1 MKTNI
6 ITALILVVVLQG
18 FCSYSFKREN
28 ERLSVMMSGCGPKV
42 CILGDVEKGQ
52 YLRVSI
58 SKIESVGIESVSFH
72 DITGDGIPE
81 VWLMTEGSEADR
93 MARVY
98 LISEWNMELF
108 AVTAGHSL
116 FYAGNGY
123 AVRQCAH
130 MGDAYWYKLS
140 WDGKELISEKIF
152 EEHTE
157 DEYTIP
163 VEKPFVEVRPEELSP
178 HDLLKWME

>member
-18 FCSYSFKREN
+18 FCSSLFKREN
-28 ERLSVMMSGCGPKV
+28 ERSVMMSGCDQTV
-42 CILGDVEKGQ
+42 WMLGNVEKGQ
-52 YLRVSI
+52 YLRVSF

-72 DITGDGIPE
+72 DITYDGIPE

-98 LISEWNMELF
+98 SISEWNKELF

-123 AVRQCAH
+123 AIRQCAH
-130 MGDAYWYKLS
+130 MGDSYWYKLR
-140 WDGKELISEKIF
+140 WDGKELVSEKIF

-163 VEKPFVEVRPEELSP
+163 VENPFVEVRPEKLSP
-178 HDLLKWME
+178 HDLLKWIE

>member
-6 ITALILVVVLQG
+6 ITALILVIVLQG
-18 FCSYSFKREN
+18 FCSSLFKREN
-28 ERLSVMMSGCGPKV
+28 ERSVMMSGCDHTV
-42 CILGDVEKGQ
+42 WMLGDVEKGQ
-52 YLRVSI
+52 YLRVSF

-72 DITGDGIPE
+72 DITYDGIPE

-98 LISEWNMELF
+98 SISEWNKELF

-123 AVRQCAH
+123 AIRQCAH
-130 MGDAYWYKLS
+130 MGDSYWYKLR
-140 WDGKELISEKIF
+140 WDGKELVSEKIF

-157 DEYTIP
+157 DDQEYDDRGT
-163 VEKPFVEVRPEELSP
+163 
-178 HDLLKWME
+178 